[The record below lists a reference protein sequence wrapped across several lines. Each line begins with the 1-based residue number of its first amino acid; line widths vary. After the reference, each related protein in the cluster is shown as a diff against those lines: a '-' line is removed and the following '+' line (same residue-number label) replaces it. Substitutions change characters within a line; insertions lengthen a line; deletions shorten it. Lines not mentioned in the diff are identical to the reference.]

1 MRWVKH
7 DTDANMDAKMQ
18 VVLLDYGLEGYGLYW
33 YCIEL
38 IARKISPE
46 NTRFRLEHDV
56 RIIAKNTGSAAE
68 KVTEILECFIEL
80 GLFERTDGFVTCMK
94 LAKRLDNSM
103 TSNPELRKVIAQVK
117 SKPVKSMAKNKKTK
131 TQPVNPMTE
140 SASPMTESANPM
152 TESANPMT
160 ESANPMTESAKPM
173 TESAKPMQEKRR
185 IEEKIVDTDN
195 DITPPVKSVP
205 AAHKKQTQK
214 FVKPTLDEAAQYFFE
229 LGSGTCR
236 EDAHRFVDHYDSN
249 GWQIGGRSAMK
260 DWKAAI
266 RKWYR
271 NSLQYNEEKK
281 NDPKDKSTAIS
292 GRPAVT
298 FTDTN
303 F

>member
-1 MRWVKH
+1 
-7 DTDANMDAKMQ
+7 MDAKMQ

-56 RIIAKNTGSAAE
+56 RIIAKNTGTAAE
-68 KVTEILECFIEL
+68 KVTEILECFIDL

-117 SKPVKSMAKNKKTK
+117 STSVKSMA
-131 TQPVNPMTE
+131 
-140 SASPMTESANPM
+140 ESANPM

-160 ESANPMTESAKPM
+160 KSV
-173 TESAKPMQEKRR
+173 KPMQEKRR
-185 IEEKIVDTDN
+185 REENIVDTDN
-195 DITPPVKSVP
+195 VIRPQVKSVP

-249 GWQIGGRSAMK
+249 GWKIGGRSAMK
-260 DWKAAI
+260 DWQAAI

-271 NSLQYNEEKK
+271 NSLQYNEEKQNDLK
-281 NDPKDKSTAIS
+281 NKSKAIS

-298 FTDTN
+298 FTDTD